1 MPTPEDDPVRVDFR
15 TKDTEWGW
23 MRRVDKLALVG
34 VPAWFNLLG
43 WIALLSGIEYL
54 RRQSGSAVLGY
65 IVMFSTLL
73 IWRYLTAL
81 MERVEFIGIL
91 PAASPKKQFW
101 ISALISG
108 IIVFFGGLLVV
119 KTVHIIADLT
129 ESQAI
134 VAPAMEAQPSKKK

>member
-1 MPTPEDDPVRVDFR
+1 MRSRVTLAVVRRVFSSFHDFR
-15 TKDTEWGW
+15 AA
-23 MRRVDKLALVG
+23 R
-34 VPAWFNLLG
+34 
-43 WIALLSGIEYL
+43 ISGTFAIDCSMC
-54 RRQSGSAVLGY
+54 RAR
-65 IVMFSTLL
+65 
-73 IWRYLTAL
+73 
-81 MERVEFIGIL
+81 
-91 PAASPKKQFW
+91 

>member
-1 MPTPEDDPVRVDFR
+1 
-15 TKDTEWGW
+15 